1 MKQPIAYACFLA
13 ALACAAMAAAPAAA
27 QDRIYRCGNEYTNG
41 KVDKRKD
48 CKLIE
53 GGNVTVISGYRAPGN
68 AAPRASGGGGG
79 SSGGGSASAAPRND
93 SPAQRARDADAR
105 AILENE
111 LQRAESVQAQLEREY
126 NNGQPEK
133 NAIEMRNPAFYNDRV
148 SKMKD
153 AIDRNKSDIEG
164 IRRELARIQKG
175 S

>member
-68 AAPRASGGGGG
+68 AAPRGGGGG
-79 SSGGGSASAAPRND
+79 SGGGSASATPRND
-93 SPAQRARDADAR
+93 SPAQRARDKIGR
-105 AILENE
+105 AH
-111 LQRAESVQAQLEREY
+111 V
-126 NNGQPEK
+126 
-133 NAIEMRNPAFYNDRV
+133 
-148 SKMKD
+148 
-153 AIDRNKSDIEG
+153 
-164 IRRELARIQKG
+164 
-175 S
+175 

>member
-1 MKQPIAYACFLA
+1 MRPTHMNTSLAQACLLAIAACV
-13 ALACAAMAAAPAAA
+13 ALAAAPAAA

-48 CKLIE
+48 CKLVE
-53 GGNVTVISGYRAPGN
+53 GGNVTVISGYRLPA
-68 AAPRASGGGGG
+68 AAPRAGGG
-79 SSGGGSASAAPRND
+79 SSGGGGGTSVAN

-111 LQRAESVQAQLEREY
+111 LKRAEDVQAQLERDY

-133 NAIEMRNPAFYNDRV
+133 NALEMRNPAFYNERV

-164 IRRELARIQKG
+164 IRRELARFSK
-175 S
+175 

>member
-1 MKQPIAYACFLA
+1 MKKPNTPALCLA
-13 ALACAAMAAAPAAA
+13 ALACSVMLVAPAAA

-53 GGNVTVISGYRAPGN
+53 GGNVTVISGYRPPAG
-68 AAPRASGGGGG
+68 AAPRSGAGGGA
-79 SSGGGSASAAPRND
+79 SSGAPAGAARAS
-93 SPAQRARDADAR
+93 SPVQRARDADAR

-111 LQRAESVQAQLEREY
+111 LKRAESVQAQLEREY

-133 NAIEMRNPAFYNDRV
+133 NALEMRNPAFYNDRV
-148 SKMKD
+148 SQMKD

-164 IRRELARIQKG
+164 IRRELARFPKG

>member
-68 AAPRASGGGGG
+68 AAP
-79 SSGGGSASAAPRND
+79 
-93 SPAQRARDADAR
+93 RARDADAR

-164 IRRELARIQKG
+164 IRRELARFQKG

>member
-68 AAPRASGGGGG
+68 AAPRAHRSEERRVGKECR
-79 SSGGGSASAAPRND
+79 SRW
-93 SPAQRARDADAR
+93 SP
-105 AILENE
+105 
-111 LQRAESVQAQLEREY
+111 Y
-126 NNGQPEK
+126 H
-133 NAIEMRNPAFYNDRV
+133 
-148 SKMKD
+148 
-153 AIDRNKSDIEG
+153 
-164 IRRELARIQKG
+164 
-175 S
+175 